1 MSAVAPHD
9 YPDQD
14 PDDTGPLPR
23 VPGEPPSSAV
33 PPPVRPDGPRRAR
46 RAEPGRPA
54 AREPGRQADRPGNSE
69 RSAGRSGNTDH
80 GAEPGR
86 SAERPERSGEP
97 RRSGAPGRRD
107 GRLGEPRRPRA
118 TAPRPPQPGT
128 PRSAQPGTPRSADS
142 RSGAQSGELR
152 LPRRTGDTPPP
163 ATRRRPPARPP
174 QSEKDTPESAA
185 AKETPQPAGHGHGH
199 GHGHGPAAPAS
210 QRVRKLLVWLLAPLA
225 LATVVGMIVLY
236 PWGSSLPK
244 SAVPQGTPV
253 QAAITTA
260 TSGPCLQPGQVQV
273 GSQPDPNAKPCLTVD
288 LQMSD
293 GPAAGKP
300 VRLTVPIEPSTPRF
314 TAGDKVVLAYN
325 GGNPL
330 DPQSFTLVD
339 FQRGTP
345 LVLLAALFAIAVLV
359 LGRWQGLAALVALV
373 LSFVVIVLFVLPAI
387 LAGENPLVVAI
398 AGAGAIMFLALYLT
412 HGLSARTSVAVLGT
426 LVSLA
431 LIGILSAIFSAAASL
446 TGLDDSTTTLIAS
459 LGHGIDARGLLLA
472 GIVIGALGV
481 LDDVTITQTSAV
493 WELRRAN
500 PSLSWRELY
509 RSGLRIG
516 RDHVGSAVNTLVMAY
531 AGAALPVM
539 LYSAISGVGL
549 GSLLG
554 SEDIAAEIIRTLAG
568 SVGIVAAVPVTTV
581 LAALIAAREPVEHLI
596 STTKPA
602 EAH

>member
-23 VPGEPPSSAV
+23 VPGEPASPSPAV
-33 PPPVRPDGPRRAR
+33 PPPVSPASPPRARPDGPRRPR
-46 RAEPGRPA
+46 RAEPARPADRTGEPGRPA
-54 AREPGRQADRPGNSE
+54 EQSGTPGRPGEPGR
-69 RSAGRSGNTDH
+69 
-80 GAEPGR
+80 
-86 SAERPERSGEP
+86 RPERSGEP
-97 RRSGAPGRRD
+97 RR
-107 GRLGEPRRPRA
+107 PRA
-118 TAPRPPQPGT
+118 AAPRPAQPGA
-128 PRSAQPGTPRSADS
+128 PRSAQPGSADARGS
-142 RSGAQSGELR
+142 HSGELR
-152 LPRRTGDTPPP
+152 LPRRAGDTPPP
-163 ATRRRPPARPP
+163 GTRRRPPARPP
-174 QSEKDTPESAA
+174 QSEKDTPQPAA
-185 AKETPQPAGHGHGH
+185 AKETPPATGHGHGH

-210 QRVRKLLVWLLAPLA
+210 QRVRKLLIWLLAPLA

-244 SAVPQGTPV
+244 SAVPQGAPV

-359 LGRWQGLAALVALV
+359 LGRWQGVAALVALV

-509 RSGLRIG
+509 SSGLRIG

-596 STTKPA
+596 STSKPA
-602 EAH
+602 ESH